1 MTKKINLEDMRAKLE
16 QVDNLVEITN
26 DILDGMSKSV
36 ADFKNEPSK
45 GAGMA
50 AYAISSQ
57 HHLLVGLQSINT
69 DFLLE
74 IEKDLDN
81 FISHYYHSGQSKILK
96 IEVEESESNG
106 DN

>member
-1 MTKKINLEDMRAKLE
+1 MTEKINLEDIQVKLE

-26 DILDGMSKSV
+26 DILSGMTNSV
-36 ADFKNEPSK
+36 ASFEKDPSK

-57 HHLLVGLQSINT
+57 HHLLVTLQNINT

-74 IEKDLDN
+74 IERNLGS

-96 IEVEESESNG
+96 IEVKEDEK
-106 DN
+106 

>member
-1 MTKKINLEDMRAKLE
+1 MQAKLE

-26 DILDGMSKSV
+26 DILEGMTNNV
-36 ADFKNEPSK
+36 ADFKNDPSK

-57 HHLLVGLQSINT
+57 HHLLVTLQNINT
-69 DFLLE
+69 EFLLG
-74 IEKDLDN
+74 IEKDLEN